1 MVGDS
6 LVTTANQFLEI
17 ALTTSR
23 TVALITIIVGGIFYG
38 TGTNEGRRRRGRS
51 LIYGGVAAA
60 VTVYFV
66 GGVYQL
72 IAWMIVGTGTIPSA
86 EVAMFPIGTRGL
98 SITSPGA
105 DQSLYPMADVLSK
118 VAVAVGQGCVA
129 IGAAIYGAS
138 QPYSRFRSRGRVFL
152 STGIG
157 LILSSMAGLLLV
169 VASYIFSPVIS

>member
-1 MVGDS
+1 MVGEGM
-6 LVTTANQFLEI
+6 VTTANRFLEI
-17 ALTTSR
+17 ALATSR
-23 TVALITIIVGGIFYG
+23 TVALIAIIAGAIFYG
-38 TGTNEGRRRRGRS
+38 TGTNEGRRRHGRS

-66 GGVYQL
+66 GGIYQL
-72 IAWMIVGTGTIPSA
+72 IAWIVAGSGPIPST

-105 DQSLYPMADVLSK
+105 DQSLYPIADVLSK
-118 VAVAVGQGCVA
+118 VAALLGQACVA
-129 IGAAIYGAS
+129 LGAAIHGSS
-138 QPYSRFRSRGRVFL
+138 QPYSRFRARGRVFL

-169 VASYIFSPVIS
+169 VASYVFSPVL